1 MVAVVCLW
9 GLGPPVTKL
18 ITAPALVSVS
28 IRFWFSAP
36 IVLAMAY
43 ASGRRL
49 SFRVMRYTALP
60 GALFAFNLVLVFVAL
75 KHTSVA
81 VTTVIQS
88 LQPGIVLLVA
98 GRWMG
103 ERATKWHVAWTAVGL
118 AGVVVVITG
127 GNAEVRGNTLGIVCA
142 VASMLVFTTYYLI
155 NRRVRFTHNMDPI
168 EWITGIMVFAALAIT
183 PVALLASSPG
193 DYGQVGGLDW
203 LYLAF
208 VGGVIGI
215 VGHTLM
221 SWAHKYIPASRSS
234 LYLLGMNVVAV
245 SAAWPLHDEPVTLLQ
260 VIGGVIVLGALAAV
274 VSRPASIRVTEV
286 PKPETPEF
294 VVTPAATPA

>member
-1 MVAVVCLW
+1 MLTVVCLW

-43 ASGRRL
+43 ASGRRM

-60 GALFAFNLVLVFVAL
+60 GALFACNLVVVFIAL

-103 ERATKWHVAWTAVGL
+103 ERATTWHVAWTAVGL
-118 AGVVVVITG
+118 AGVVVVVTG
-127 GNAEVRGNTLGIVCA
+127 GNAEVRGNALGIACA
-142 VASMLVFTTYYLI
+142 VGSMLIFTTYYLI

-183 PVALLASSPG
+183 PVALLTSSPD
-193 DYGQVGGLDW
+193 DYRQVGGIDW

-208 VGGVIGI
+208 VGGIIGI
-215 VGHTLM
+215 VGHTMM
-221 SWAHKYIPASRSS
+221 SWAHKFIPASRSS
-234 LYLLGMNVVAV
+234 LYLLGMNIVAV
-245 SAAWPLHDEPVTLLQ
+245 SAAWPLHDEPVTVIQ
-260 VIGGVIVLGALAAV
+260 VVGGAIVLGSLAAV
-274 VSRPASIRVTEV
+274 VSRPASVRVTRA
-286 PKPETPEF
+286 PQPEAPDL
-294 VVTPAATPA
+294 VVTPAPTSA